1 MKRFML
7 GVFLAGCF
15 FNSYATDAR
24 VIAMGRHDNFFMDE
38 TSIFRNP
45 ANINLYPNMVYGSYG
60 VYRANKEDSSNMA
73 ALARNNRDAI
83 DPFFGALVSYSLNQN
98 SENRNQYP
106 MFSFGAVFN
115 RHDELLEYITPGT
128 DKYMGLSTARLL
140 APTGKVDLM
149 GGYVL
154 ENGGMLGIGT
164 YLAFQSV
171 TKNDSVQYETSI
183 YKGTAGINWPVAKST
198 NLEISAAGGI
208 LRSMGDRDTQPI
220 ADPNK
225 PKKAI
230 FANNDIFLKGD
241 LRLFSALTILNGDFV
256 PHFGGQWINLKDGKG
271 VDGGGEIK
279 ITEVNAGIGININ
292 IDKGFF
298 WTGIEGLYRDMYR
311 IDSTKTGIG
320 GKVSFGIERSIFWDW
335 FVIRVGGQKVLI
347 YNNVEMPGETHPRG
361 SWYENPV
368 SDGSDN
374 DLVGLG
380 FGLNVENRLRIDFVA
395 AEDIAYTFT
404 NLVSGP
410 QHHLFTRVSA
420 TYSF

>member
-1 MKRFML
+1 MKRFLMVVL
-7 GVFLAGCF
+7 FAGCYIS
-15 FNSYATDAR
+15 SYATDAR
-24 VIAMGRHDNFFMDE
+24 VIAMGRQDNFFMDE
-38 TSIFRNP
+38 VSIFRNP

-60 VYRANKEDSSNMA
+60 VYRATEKDSTDNYS
-73 ALARNNRDAI
+73 ALRRTNRDPI
-83 DPFFGALVSYSLNQN
+83 DPFFGALVSYSLNQS

-115 RHDELLEYITPGT
+115 RHDELLDYITPGT
-128 DKYMGLSTARLL
+128 DKFMGLSTAKLL
-140 APTGKVDLM
+140 PPTGKVDLM

-171 TKNDSVQYETSI
+171 TKNDKVQYETSL

-198 NLEISAAGGI
+198 NLEASAAAGI
-208 LRSMGDRDTQPI
+208 LRSMGDSISTSDDR
-220 ADPNK
+220 
-225 PKKAI
+225 KAI

-241 LRLFSALTILNGDFV
+241 LRLFSALSILNGDFV

-271 VDGGGEIK
+271 VDGGGAIK
-279 ITEVNAGIGININ
+279 ITEVTAGLGININ

-311 IDSTKTGIG
+311 ADSTKTGIG
-320 GKVSFGIERSIFWDW
+320 GKVSFGIERSIWWDW
-335 FVIRVGGQKVLI
+335 FVIRVGGQKILI
-347 YNNVEMPGETHPRG
+347 YNSVQIPGENNPRG
-361 SWYENPV
+361 SWQENPV

-380 FGLNVENRLRIDFVA
+380 FGLNVENRLRVDFVA
-395 AEDIAYTFT
+395 AEDVAYTFT
-404 NLVSGP
+404 NLISGP